1 MKRIALLSAIIC
13 LLAASTAYPSRMI
26 IRPPGKEVPPDWYR
40 RTSPVVVKLLKIDVK
55 ITNGVAVTK
64 IDQVFHNPNSC
75 AVRGEYLFPL
85 PGGADVS
92 DFRIRLG
99 KKELKGRVLTREEAL
114 KLYMEML
121 RRGKNPTLLEMVN
134 RRVFR
139 VALGVVPANGEARI
153 NFEFVQTLKADSGMV
168 DYTFPLGIAR
178 EHPKPIGTLSFHAE
192 IESRTP
198 IKNIVSPSHDVDIRR
213 ISDTVVTIVYEAEN
227 AASER
232 DLHLHY
238 LLSEKEIGLSV
249 LTYRT
254 GADDGYFMLL
264 LSPQLKDG
272 RVAPKDLIFVIDR
285 SGSMSGKKIEQ
296 VREALKFCLNSLND
310 GDRYDVISF
319 ADNVTPFKGSL
330 QEYSADKNK
339 ADLRKVHEEALAY
352 VEGIRA
358 SGGTDINSALLRA
371 LAEIKDSK
379 RPAYIVFLTDGLP
392 TVGETNPDKI
402 VANITQA
409 NGRKARLFAFGAG
422 YNVNAIMLDRLAEEN
437 NGANEYVVEKED
449 IEVKVSS
456 FYGKVSSPVLSDIA
470 VSAGKGVKLH
480 DMYPEH
486 LPDVFRGSQLI
497 LLGRYEGSGTVKV
510 TLTGNAGEEKQTYE
524 YKTEFAKAETAHDFL
539 PRLWAMRKIS
549 YLVMKLRANPKGKN
563 SEALQKEITALSQ
576 RYGVI
581 TEYTSYLIQSRGE
594 TIPQNKRLQRVM
606 KNSAVL
612 QQQLLQARRQAEQ
625 AGGAGGVKFSR
636 RNLLERSVKNA
647 EDFD

>member
-1 MKRIALLSAIIC
+1 MSSYHC
-13 LLAASTAYPSRMI
+13 SVF
-26 IRPPGKEVPPDWYR
+26 PPHCR
-40 RTSPVVVKLLKIDVK
+40 FLPVRCVK
-55 ITNGVAVTK
+55 I
-64 IDQVFHNPNSC
+64 
-75 AVRGEYLFPL
+75 R
-85 PGGADVS
+85 
-92 DFRIRLG
+92 
-99 KKELKGRVLTREEAL
+99 
-114 KLYMEML
+114 
-121 RRGKNPTLLEMVN
+121 
-134 RRVFR
+134 
-139 VALGVVPANGEARI
+139 
-153 NFEFVQTLKADSGMV
+153 
-168 DYTFPLGIAR
+168 
-178 EHPKPIGTLSFHAE
+178 
-192 IESRTP
+192 
-198 IKNIVSPSHDVDIRR
+198 
-213 ISDTVVTIVYEAEN
+213 
-227 AASER
+227 
-232 DLHLHY
+232 
-238 LLSEKEIGLSV
+238 
-249 LTYRT
+249 
-254 GADDGYFMLL
+254 
-264 LSPQLKDG
+264 
-272 RVAPKDLIFVIDR
+272 
-285 SGSMSGKKIEQ
+285 
-296 VREALKFCLNSLND
+296 KFCLNSLND

-647 EDFD
+647 EDFDREQDKEFRRVQKAFVRNFRDRTFYLNDRDQYVQSDFKEKTETRKVEYLSDEYFALIEKHPDGRVTLRFKPLSAAETPKALDTLCSDLQRLLRDGEVPPLLLLAAFNLDFLCIHPFRDGNGRVSRLLLLLLMYHLGFEAGRYISLERIIEQSKERYYDTLRDSSQGWHEAEHNPWPYINYLLYTIKELYREFEERYENTALPRGEKTAMVERAVQKTISEFSVADIQKFCPGVSIDLIRRSLKAMQGRGEVKCIRKGRGAKWMRMN